1 MAEFEITGEYIE
13 LDKLLKAARL
23 CGTGGEARIV
33 ISEGLVT
40 VNGETETRLRR
51 KVRPGMTVQY
61 NDETLNVR

>member
-13 LDKLLKAARL
+13 LDKLLKASRL

-51 KVRPGMTVQY
+51 KVRPGMTVRY
-61 NDETLNVR
+61 NNETLNVR